1 MHAWRGLRLTRA
13 GRIATST
20 RPKQR
25 LFLTLAAS
33 AQRKNCMYR
42 RHGQK
47 LGLVFLAC
55 DLLVTAGTWFVAYYV
70 RYMLWPAP
78 YGVPNPF
85 SVATGLPMVLL
96 LAAAA
101 YRSSGLYEVHRL
113 RELPREVSVVC
124 QASGLLFLLDITV
137 TFYRRAPY
145 DSRLGMT
152 VFLVLNALALTAA
165 RRVLWQVLKILR
177 SRGLNYGRAVI
188 VGTGRTGRM
197 VSETISANS
206 WTGLEAVGFVDE
218 PARHEPLLLPRLGTV
233 DQLGTIVQRHQID
246 HVFIALPLAR
256 YGQLPQ
262 VYEALEDLLVEVQLV
277 PDLPNL
283 AGMRVRN
290 LEIDGV
296 SFLSLRGNPHYGWGS
311 LAKRSTDLVLG
322 TAALVLLSPV
332 MLLLAALIKATS
344 PGPVLYRQKR
354 TGLGERS
361 FDMLK
366 FRSMHVDA
374 EQATGP
380 VWARPGDERCT
391 ALGRFMRRWSL
402 DELPQLF
409 NVLAGDMSLVGPR
422 PERGFFIE
430 KLRRQIPNYSQRHQ
444 VKAGITGWAQ
454 VNGWRGNTS
463 PRRRLECDL
472 YYISHWSLWLDF
484 KILLLTIWRGFRHQ
498 NAY

>member
-1 MHAWRGLRLTRA
+1 
-13 GRIATST
+13 
-20 RPKQR
+20 
-25 LFLTLAAS
+25 
-33 AQRKNCMYR
+33 MYR

-55 DLLVTAGTWFVAYYV
+55 DLLVTAGIWFVAYFV
-70 RYMLWPAP
+70 RYALLPAP
-78 YGVPNPF
+78 YGVPNSV
-85 SVATGLPMVLL
+85 SVATGLPMALL
-96 LAAAA
+96 MAAAA
-101 YRSSGLYEVHRL
+101 YRLCGLYEVHRL
-113 RELPREVSVVC
+113 RELPRELSVVC
-124 QASGLLFLLDITV
+124 HASGLLFLLDITA
-137 TFYRRAPY
+137 TFYRRDPY
-145 DSRLGMT
+145 DSRLGMA
-152 VFLVLNALALTAA
+152 VFLALNALALTAA
-165 RRVLWQVLKILR
+165 RRLLWQALKLLR
-177 SRGLNYGRAVI
+177 KRGLNYGRAVI
-188 VGTGRTGRM
+188 VGAGRTGRM
-197 VSETISANS
+197 VSETIRANS
-206 WTGLEAVGFVDE
+206 WTGLEAVGFVDQ
-218 PARHEPLLLPRLGTV
+218 PARHEPLVLPRLGTI
-233 DQLGTIVQRHQID
+233 DQLGEIVVRHQAD

-256 YGQLPQ
+256 YGQLPE
-262 VYEALEDLLVEVQLV
+262 VYQALEGLLVEVQLV

-311 LAKRSTDLVLG
+311 IAKRSTDLVLG
-322 TAALVLLSPV
+322 AAALVLAAPL
-332 MLLLAALIKATS
+332 MLALAALIKLTS

-354 TGLGERS
+354 TGLGERT
-361 FDMLK
+361 FNMLK
-366 FRSMHVDA
+366 FRSMRADA

-380 VWARPGDERCT
+380 IWAHRGDQRCT
-391 ALGRFMRRWSL
+391 PLGRCMRRWSL

-430 KLRRQIPNYSQRHQ
+430 KLRRQIPTYAQRHQ

-484 KILLLTIWRGFRHQ
+484 KILLLTLWRGFRHT